1 MPEYFLRV
9 SNLIILELQAH
20 EYWDRAHFAFRPVCI
35 NETKTK
41 MHLAFHWVPF
51 VKDGPLEIPNKRTE
65 CVPTE
70 VHIFSH
76 PYCRPI
82 IDPGKNN
89 ILFHTQTLNPIVFSR
104 SPRMTQRPPLPSM
117 ELLQLKWNLSRIA
130 AMQGGGGD
138 EDSYDDSDGDSI
150 SVRTGPRTPSRGR
163 NMSRENTPPFR
174 SPTPSLSLAKVKSLA
189 LETDTHPSHLVQEYG
204 AFFPPRVC
212 ILTMM

>member
-1 MPEYFLRV
+1 
-9 SNLIILELQAH
+9 
-20 EYWDRAHFAFRPVCI
+20 
-35 NETKTK
+35 
-41 MHLAFHWVPF
+41 
-51 VKDGPLEIPNKRTE
+51 
-65 CVPTE
+65 
-70 VHIFSH
+70 
-76 PYCRPI
+76 
-82 IDPGKNN
+82 
-89 ILFHTQTLNPIVFSR
+89 
-104 SPRMTQRPPLPSM
+104 M